1 MLTWNEF
8 EEVLLDIE
16 LTLNNRPLI
25 YIENDVQL
33 SVLTSNILIH
43 GINIVSLEE
52 ASDNTDEYEL
62 RKR

>member
-25 YIENDVQL
+25 DLYRKRCATV
-33 SVLTSNILIH
+33 
-43 GINIVSLEE
+43 GINTKHI
-52 ASDNTDEYEL
+52 DPWNQYC
-62 RKR
+62 